1 MKEMTKT
8 RKLLVNGGIVLLL
21 LALAVRTA
29 GTPGTAG
36 EDYAAPVYGTAWA
49 LLPPLV
55 AILLAL
61 VTKEVYSALFTG
73 ILVGALL
80 YSGGNAELAANTMLY
95 HPDGGLVP
103 ALTDLSHAGILVV
116 VTLLASL
123 VVVMNRSGGAY
134 AFGKWAEKHIHSRVG
149 AQLAVVLMG
158 IMIFVDDGFN
168 CLTVGSV
175 MRPITDK
182 YKVSRA
188 KFAYLIDATA
198 APVCIIAP
206 ISCWAAAVT
215 YAVPG
220 EYHINGFQMFLRT
233 IPYNLYAL
241 GTLFMLV
248 MVTVLRADYGPM
260 RVHEK
265 NAEKGDLFTSGDR
278 PYDETEQEE
287 VSENGRISNLVIPV
301 AVLIVSCIA
310 FMAYTGGI
318 LSGEG
323 LIESFSE
330 ADSARALVMGS
341 LFTILVTLWL
351 YWNRGVMKFHV
362 YMESLAAGFR
372 SMCAPMIILILSWNL
387 SGMTSLLGAAD
398 FIHGVVEASAGRL
411 EMFVPCVVFLI
422 SVFLAFA
429 TGTSWGT
436 FTILI
441 PIVCAIFPAESEM
454 LVISISA
461 CLSGAVCG
469 DHCSPIS
476 DTTIMSSA
484 GARCDHI
491 NHVTTQLPYAM
502 TAAAASAAGYLL
514 AGVIGYRTNSA
525 AALAATPVTLILIV
539 CVLIVLRTRERRREG
554 LSPAS
559 R

>member
-188 KFAYLIDATA
+188 KFAYLIGATA
-198 APVCIIAP
+198 APVCITAP

-318 LSGEG
+318 LSGAG

>member
-301 AVLIVSCIA
+301 VVLIVSCIA

-318 LSGEG
+318 LSGAG

>member
-318 LSGEG
+318 LSGAG

-454 LVISISA
+454 LGISISA

>member
-318 LSGEG
+318 LSGAG

>member
-278 PYDETEQEE
+278 PYDKTEQEE

-318 LSGEG
+318 LSGAG

>member
-454 LVISISA
+454 LVISIRSYQPRDDPA
-461 CLSGAVCG
+461 ALRDDRGGRKRRRLPSGRRHRLQNKQRRGTCRDAG
-469 DHCSPIS
+469 DTDSDRLRADCSPH
-476 DTTIMSSA
+476 A
-484 GARCDHI
+484 GEK
-491 NHVTTQLPYAM
+491 TGGT
-502 TAAAASAAGYLL
+502 
-514 AGVIGYRTNSA
+514 
-525 AALAATPVTLILIV
+525 
-539 CVLIVLRTRERRREG
+539 
-554 LSPAS
+554 
-559 R
+559 

>member
-149 AQLAVVLMG
+149 AQLAVVLVG

-318 LSGEG
+318 LSGAG

>member
-8 RKLLVNGGIVLLL
+8 KKLMVNGGIVLLL
-21 LALAVRTA
+21 LLLAVRTA

-36 EDYAAPVYGTAWA
+36 EDYTAAVRGTAWA

-55 AILLAL
+55 AIILAL

-103 ALTDLSHAGILVV
+103 VLTDLSHAGILVV

-134 AFGKWAEKHIHSRVG
+134 AFGKWAETHIHSRVG

-182 YKVSRA
+182 YNVSRA

-215 YAVPG
+215 YAVPS
-220 EYHINGFQMFLRT
+220 EYNINGFQMFLRT

-248 MVTVLRADYGPM
+248 MLTLLRADYGPM

-278 PYDETEQEE
+278 PYDETEKEA
-287 VSENGRISNLVIPV
+287 VSEKGRISNLVIPV
-301 AVLIVSCIA
+301 AVLILSCIA

-318 LSGEG
+318 LSGAG
-323 LIESFSE
+323 LIGSFSD

-514 AGVIGYRTNSA
+514 AGVIGFRTNSA
-525 AALAATPVTLILIV
+525 AALAATPVTFVLIV
-539 CVLIVLRTRERRREG
+539 CVLLVLRTRERRREG
-554 LSPAS
+554 VTSA
-559 R
+559 

>member
-1 MKEMTKT
+1 
-8 RKLLVNGGIVLLL
+8 
-21 LALAVRTA
+21 
-29 GTPGTAG
+29 
-36 EDYAAPVYGTAWA
+36 
-49 LLPPLV
+49 
-55 AILLAL
+55 
-61 VTKEVYSALFTG
+61 
-73 ILVGALL
+73 
-80 YSGGNAELAANTMLY
+80 
-95 HPDGGLVP
+95 
-103 ALTDLSHAGILVV
+103 
-116 VTLLASL
+116 
-123 VVVMNRSGGAY
+123 MNRSGGAS

-318 LSGEG
+318 LSGAG

-341 LFTILVTLWL
+341 LFTILVTLWR
-351 YWNRGVMKFHV
+351 YWNRGVW
-362 YMESLAAGFR
+362 R
-372 SMCAPMIILILSWNL
+372 
-387 SGMTSLLGAAD
+387 
-398 FIHGVVEASAGRL
+398 R
-411 EMFVPCVVFLI
+411 
-422 SVFLAFA
+422 
-429 TGTSWGT
+429 
-436 FTILI
+436 
-441 PIVCAIFPAESEM
+441 
-454 LVISISA
+454 
-461 CLSGAVCG
+461 
-469 DHCSPIS
+469 
-476 DTTIMSSA
+476 
-484 GARCDHI
+484 
-491 NHVTTQLPYAM
+491 
-502 TAAAASAAGYLL
+502 ASAA
-514 AGVIGYRTNSA
+514 
-525 AALAATPVTLILIV
+525 
-539 CVLIVLRTRERRREG
+539 CVRR
-554 LSPAS
+554 
-559 R
+559 

>member
-1 MKEMTKT
+1 MKI
-8 RKLLVNGGIVLLL
+8 R
-21 LALAVRTA
+21 
-29 GTPGTAG
+29 
-36 EDYAAPVYGTAWA
+36 
-49 LLPPLV
+49 
-55 AILLAL
+55 
-61 VTKEVYSALFTG
+61 
-73 ILVGALL
+73 
-80 YSGGNAELAANTMLY
+80 
-95 HPDGGLVP
+95 
-103 ALTDLSHAGILVV
+103 
-116 VTLLASL
+116 
-123 VVVMNRSGGAY
+123 
-134 AFGKWAEKHIHSRVG
+134 
-149 AQLAVVLMG
+149 
-158 IMIFVDDGFN
+158 
-168 CLTVGSV
+168 
-175 MRPITDK
+175 
-182 YKVSRA
+182 
-188 KFAYLIDATA
+188 
-198 APVCIIAP
+198 
-206 ISCWAAAVT
+206 
-215 YAVPG
+215 
-220 EYHINGFQMFLRT
+220 
-233 IPYNLYAL
+233 
-241 GTLFMLV
+241 
-248 MVTVLRADYGPM
+248 
-260 RVHEK
+260 K
-265 NAEKGDLFTSGDR
+265 NAYF
-278 PYDETEQEE
+278 
-287 VSENGRISNLVIPV
+287 V
-301 AVLIVSCIA
+301 
-310 FMAYTGGI
+310 TGGI
-318 LSGEG
+318 LSGAG

>member
-1 MKEMTKT
+1 
-8 RKLLVNGGIVLLL
+8 
-21 LALAVRTA
+21 
-29 GTPGTAG
+29 
-36 EDYAAPVYGTAWA
+36 
-49 LLPPLV
+49 
-55 AILLAL
+55 
-61 VTKEVYSALFTG
+61 
-73 ILVGALL
+73 
-80 YSGGNAELAANTMLY
+80 
-95 HPDGGLVP
+95 
-103 ALTDLSHAGILVV
+103 
-116 VTLLASL
+116 
-123 VVVMNRSGGAY
+123 
-134 AFGKWAEKHIHSRVG
+134 
-149 AQLAVVLMG
+149 
-158 IMIFVDDGFN
+158 
-168 CLTVGSV
+168 

-318 LSGEG
+318 LSGAG

-469 DHCSPIS
+469 VHCSPIS

>member
-29 GTPGTAG
+29 GTLGTAG

-318 LSGEG
+318 LSGAG